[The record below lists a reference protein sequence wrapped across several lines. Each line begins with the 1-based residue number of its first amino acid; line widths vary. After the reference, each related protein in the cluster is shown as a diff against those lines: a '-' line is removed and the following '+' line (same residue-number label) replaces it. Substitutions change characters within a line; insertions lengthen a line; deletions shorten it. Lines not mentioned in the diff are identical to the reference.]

1 MSVDAN
7 LIAIFA
13 QGAGQFAFHTGTAQ
27 KNSIDIYPLDSSNNF
42 KVNSSLVNHVDYES
56 HDLKS
61 SDILYVGWCCDSDDN
76 NKDSNSGRVKRKL
89 DGDEASGLSSRT
101 DNFFVNAFN
110 DGQIVTFSSTGR
122 DIINIVRNKDTI
134 KAVDSYGKYI
144 WTYDSDDCVK
154 KLEYNKTKPVKTFHL
169 IDGKD
174 EEIIHFQVLKYD
186 GDNANEDGI
195 YLSIATE
202 QKIYIIDPSKRRPST
217 VATFEV
223 FGALSCTFSQD
234 GKYFSVATID
244 TLTVYDYETKAIVR
258 SWNVQADRIGS
269 VKDLIF
275 TLTIDGKISV
285 FKVTESEPISTIAVT
300 NSEVIDFKQISND
313 VMLAWLNVNEPN
325 FKLLSIDNI
334 VGNKE
339 IILNE
344 GVEDVEPVE
353 NRITQD
359 RYPKEKIV
367 EDVIKEEKHE
377 KTKKISKSEQ
387 TELNVRL
394 IKALSKEN
402 DKSDGMSV
410 ISLLTSPSWDEQR
423 IINCINTQLTSES
436 LIGSVLN
443 KIIAELQ
450 NNVWTEDNT
459 LHLWVKWIVM
469 LKNIPHSTIYD
480 KKPKKNMKHFK
491 SALKSSSETLPTLLG
506 IQGRLDLLNKQAT
519 LRQELAMLS
528 LDDGTSEVAIE
539 QGEDT
544 NNIEAGGAVSNED
557 EDNMVYVNG
566 ENDVFVDAS
575 DFAGVAEKAA

>member
-13 QGAGQFAFHTGTAQ
+13 HDAGQFAFNTGTAQ
-27 KNSIDIYPLDSSNNF
+27 KNSIDIYPLDASNNY

-61 SDILYVGWCCDSDDN
+61 SDILYVGWCSDANDE
-76 NKDSNSGRVKRKL
+76 DSNSSRTKRKL
-89 DGDEASGLSSRT
+89 DEDGTGVSKPRI
-101 DNFFVNAFN
+101 DNFFVNVFE

-122 DIINIVRNKDTI
+122 HIINIFRNKDKI
-134 KAVDSYGKYI
+134 KAVDTHGKYI
-144 WTYDSDDCVK
+144 WTYDTDNCVK

-174 EEIIHFQVLKYD
+174 EEIIHFQVLKYS

-195 YLSIATE
+195 YLSIVTE

-217 VATFEV
+217 VAVFEIS
-223 FGALSCTFSQD
+223 GALSCAFSED

-244 TLTVYDYETKAIVR
+244 ALTVYDYETKDIVC
-258 SWNVQADRIGS
+258 SWDVQADRIS
-269 VKDLIF
+269 AIKDLIF
-275 TLTIDGKISV
+275 TLNVNGKISV
-285 FKVTESEPISTIAVT
+285 FKVNQSEPISTITVT

-334 VGNKE
+334 TGNKE

-344 GVEDVEPVE
+344 GVEDIEPAE
-353 NRITQD
+353 NHVTQGTD
-359 RYPKEKIV
+359 KQEDAM
-367 EDVIKEEKHE
+367 EDVAKEEKHE
-377 KTKKISKSEQ
+377 SSKKISKSEQ

-394 IKALSKEN
+394 VKALAKDN
-402 DKSDGMSV
+402 DNSDNEPV
-410 ISLLTSPSWDEQR
+410 ISLLISPSWNEQR
-423 IINCINTQLTSES
+423 IINFINTQLTSEN
-436 LIGSVLN
+436 LVGSVLN
-443 KIIAELQ
+443 KIITELQ
-450 NNVWTEDNT
+450 HDVWAKDNT
-459 LHLWVKWIVM
+459 LCLWVKWIMM
-469 LKNIPHSTIYD
+469 LKNVPHSTIFD
-480 KKPKKNMKHFK
+480 KKPKKNMKHLK

-528 LDDGTSEVAIE
+528 IDDGTAAVAID

-544 NNIEAGGAVSNED
+544 NNIEIGDAISNED
-557 EDNMVYVNG
+557 EDNLVYVNG

-575 DFAGVAEKAA
+575 DFVGVAETAA